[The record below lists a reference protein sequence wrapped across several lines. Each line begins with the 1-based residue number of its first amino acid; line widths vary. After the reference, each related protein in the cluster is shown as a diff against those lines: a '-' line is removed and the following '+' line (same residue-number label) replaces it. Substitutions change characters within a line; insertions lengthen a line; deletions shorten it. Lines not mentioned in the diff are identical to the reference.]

1 MGSNIEKE
9 SSCAMALVEQ
19 KLMMLGG
26 DSISYE
32 KSLNGVFQK
41 HLATGGGRIRAKLT
55 LEQGQL
61 LGLPTD
67 ITIPLATAIEV
78 LHQASLIHDD
88 IVDGDES
95 RRGQASVWF
104 GESIAT
110 AICLGDAL
118 ISESYRL
125 ITEIPELNHKQLQ
138 YLVQRFSDG
147 ICKMAAGQALDCA
160 WSPGSKTSFM
170 TYQEVVRNKSGPLI
184 GFPIALPM
192 ALANVPSSRV
202 DHVMDIAMNIG
213 VAYQLA
219 DDFIDQEEDYMTR
232 LNGFWILVEET
243 ASREEAEIKLRQKFN
258 ECVNQACEALEVI
271 PKPCRN
277 SIMGLISQLYQKHP
291 IFLKAA

>member
-1 MGSNIEKE
+1 MGSIIEKE
-9 SSCAMALVEQ
+9 LTCAIALVEQ

-26 DSISYE
+26 AAISSE
-32 KSLNGVFQK
+32 RSLHQVFQK
-41 HLATGGGRIRAKLT
+41 HLSTGGGRIRAKLT
-55 LEQGQL
+55 LEQGYL
-61 LGLPTD
+61 LGLPSS

-88 IVDGDES
+88 VVDGDES

-104 GESIAT
+104 SESVAT

-118 ISESYRL
+118 ISEAYHL
-125 ITEIPELNHKQLQ
+125 LTEIPELNHKQLQ
-138 YLVQRFSDG
+138 YLIRKFSDG

-160 WSPGSKTSFM
+160 WSTNSKISFE

-192 ALANVPSSRV
+192 ALANVPDSRV

-232 LNGFWILVEET
+232 LNGFWILVDET
-243 ASREEAEIKLRQKFN
+243 GSREEAEIKLKLKFN
-258 ECVNQACEALEVI
+258 ACVNQACSALEVI

-277 SIMGLISQLYQKHP
+277 SIMGLIGQLYQKHP